1 VATTD
6 LKDQLQAA
14 LGASYTLERELGRGG
29 MATVFLAQDVKHRRR
44 VALKVL
50 HPDLAASLGA
60 ERFRREIE
68 LAAQLQHPHILTVL
82 DSGEAAGQM
91 WFTMPYIEG
100 ESLRHRLT
108 RERQLSVSEALRI
121 AREAARALDYA
132 HRQGIIHR
140 DIKPENILLTKEG
153 DTLVADFGI
162 GRALNTAGGS
172 DRLTDTGMVVG
183 TPSYM
188 SPEQAAGERQLDGR
202 TDIYSLGAVLFEMLA
217 GEPPF
222 TGATAQAVIA
232 KRLAGAAP
240 SVRQVRPAVPEPVEQ
255 TVRTALAP
263 VPADRFATAADF
275 ARALEPP
282 VGAPAG
288 ATTAAAKVTGETVSR
303 GGKPGA
309 TLSHAR
315 PRVPVAAVL
324 VLGFM
329 LGLGVLF
336 AWRHTHPSDE
346 AAATTGPKRLAVLPF
361 ENLGTHDQ
369 DYFADGITD
378 EIRGKLAGLPGLQVT
393 ASNSSSQY
401 KATSK
406 TPQQIGQELGVQYLL
421 IGKVRWEKGA
431 GQSRVR
437 VSPELVQV
445 ATASTKW
452 EQPFDAAL
460 TDVFQVQADVAA
472 RVAQAL
478 NVALGAG
485 EREALSGK
493 PTTNL
498 AAYDA
503 YLKGNEAAA
512 GFDQVTPVELKRA
525 VEFYERAV
533 ALDSGFALAWAQLS
547 RAHSLV
553 YYTGT
558 PTTADADRAHMA
570 AQRALA
576 LAADLGEVHLAL
588 GDYYNFVKQDWPRA
602 LDEYSAG
609 RKLAPSNAELLKGVG
624 LVERSQGRWEE
635 SQAALK
641 QAQTLDPRSIAT
653 ARRLTVTLLWL
664 RRYPEALQ
672 SADRALTLD
681 TRAPDLHATKIMIYL
696 AQGDLAGA
704 HDVLAAAERVVEP
717 TTLVAWMAEYWDLF
731 WVLTDAQQQLLL
743 RLDPDQF
750 GNDRA
755 GWALAL
761 AETYWLRGDRA
772 RAQQYADSARIASLD
787 QIKDAPNDAQR
798 YTVLALSLAYLGKK
812 ADAIRQGEH
821 SVALSPITKDAY
833 TGAYTQHQ
841 LVRVYLLVGEPGK
854 ALDRLEPLLKVPY
867 YLSPGFL
874 KVDPGLAPLRGN
886 PRFERLIAGNSGT

>member
-1 VATTD
+1 MATTD
-6 LKDQLQAA
+6 LKEQLQAA
-14 LGASYTLERELGRGG
+14 LGSTYTLERELGCGG
-29 MATVFLAQDVKHRRR
+29 MATVFLAEDTKHRRR

-82 DSGEAAGQM
+82 DSGAAGGHM

-162 GRALNTAGGS
+162 GRALNPADRA
-172 DRLTDTGMVVG
+172 DRLTDTGLVVG

-188 SPEQAAGERQLDGR
+188 SPEQAAGERQFDGR
-202 TDIYSLGAVLFEMLA
+202 TDIYSLGAVLYEMLT

-232 KRLAGAAP
+232 KRMAGDAP
-240 SVRQVRPAVPEPVEQ
+240 SVRQVRPAVPEPVELA
-255 TVRTALAP
+255 VRTALAP

-275 ARALEPP
+275 ARALEAP
-282 VGAPAG
+282 V
-288 ATTAAAKVTGETVSR
+288 TTSTDVSSASAKVTGEVASR
-303 GGKPGA
+303 SGKPA
-309 TLSHAR
+309 TAPSHAR
-315 PRVPVAAVL
+315 PRVPVAGVL
-324 VLGFM
+324 ALGFL

-336 AWRHTHPSDE
+336 AWRRTHPGDE
-346 AAATTGPKRLAVLPF
+346 TATASGPKRLAVLPF
-361 ENLGTHDQ
+361 ENLGTRDQ

-401 KATSK
+401 KATNK

-421 IGKVRWEKGA
+421 IGKVRWDKPAG

-493 PTTNL
+493 PTANL

-512 GFDQVTPVELKRA
+512 GFDQIVPVELKRA
-525 VEFYERAV
+525 AGYYERAV

-547 RAHSLV
+547 RAHSLI

-558 PTTADADRAHMA
+558 PTTSDAERARA
-570 AQRALA
+570 AAERALA
-576 LAADLGEVHLAL
+576 LAPDLGEAHLAL
-588 GDYYNFVKQDWPRA
+588 GDYYNFVRSDWTRA
-602 LDEYSAG
+602 LGEYSAG
-609 RKLAPSNAELLKGVG
+609 RKLAPSNADLLKGEG

-635 SQAALK
+635 SQTALK

-672 SADRALTLD
+672 AADRALTLD
-681 TRAPDLHATKIMIYL
+681 GRAPDLYQTKIMIYL
-696 AQGDLAGA
+696 AQGDLSGA
-704 HDVLAAAERVVEP
+704 REVLATANSVVEP
-717 TTLVAWMAEYWDLF
+717 TALVAWMGEYWDLF

-743 RLDPDQF
+743 RLTPDQF
-750 GNDRA
+750 ADDRA
-755 GWALAL
+755 GWAAAL
-761 AETYWLRGDRA
+761 AATYLLQGDRVRA
-772 RAQQYADSARIASLD
+772 RLYADSARIAALD
-787 QIKDAPNDAQR
+787 QLKDAPAEGQR
-798 YTVLALSLAYLGKK
+798 HVVLGLSLAYLGKK
-812 ADAIRQGEH
+812 ADAIREAERG
-821 SVALSPITKDAY
+821 VALIPMAKDAY
-833 TGAYTQHQ
+833 VGTYVQHQ
-841 LVRVYLLVGEPGK
+841 LVRVYILVGEPEK
-854 ALDRLEPLLKVPY
+854 ALDQLEPLLKVPY
-867 YLSPGFL
+867 YLSPGWL
-874 KVDPGLAPLRGN
+874 KIDPTFAPLRGN
-886 PRFERLIAGNSGT
+886 PRFERLIAGN